1 MQNLPKLEKVVRLQI
16 SAKYGWHDIET
27 NRFIENIVLQ
37 RNPVIPIESI
47 VQLLLP
53 ESVYLELEQS

>member
-1 MQNLPKLEKVVRLQI
+1 VKNLPKLEKVVRIQI

-27 NRFIENIVLQ
+27 NCLIEKIVLQ
-37 RNPVIPIESI
+37 RNPVIPIEPI

-53 ESVYLELEQS
+53 ESVYLGLEQA